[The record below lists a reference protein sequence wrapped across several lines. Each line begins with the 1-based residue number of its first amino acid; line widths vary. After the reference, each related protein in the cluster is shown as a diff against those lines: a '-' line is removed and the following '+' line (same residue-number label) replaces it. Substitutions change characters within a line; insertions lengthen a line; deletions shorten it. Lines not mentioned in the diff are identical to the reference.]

1 MSEPD
6 VQVDLSSYP
15 DINSDEFYSLTGDE
29 QIDLEDYHTLT
40 EEATAVPPG
49 QKVLCQSFCT
59 QEESKYQ
66 MCQGNVEVVRLQVPQ
81 QIRWKCLKCGHNG
94 IITGFENS
102 SCNLSRLSQEEVIDY
117 MNKKYG
123 NPFDIEDGPGFDDF
137 TGGEFPIMS
146 PEEEEDFVNWFNS
159 LDENDR
165 QAILADSGID
175 IDQMTDAFR
184 ETTGGLDPGK
194 LYELMSAN
202 WEVSDG
208 PVQLNG
214 KLSAA
219 ELEKSILF
227 RNSRA
232 LLLKAQK
239 EDGIGLTNAG
249 NMQRKP
255 ISELI
260 PECIWP
266 EGYIETVKEYN
277 KVINEHDV
285 WLLHSFRILLQLAG
299 LVHKHKGR
307 LKGVKKNAKFS
318 LKSRSGELYRHLFIT
333 YFRKM
338 NISYLTDQYDD
349 YPYLQETVPYILYRT
364 QQLADDWIPFDE
376 LAEQVL
382 LPSSHQ
388 EIISNNIY
396 NTNFGDEIYK
406 MVLKPLEL
414 FGLIETRK
422 SANRPK
428 WRYFPDECRKTPL
441 FDKFITFRI

>member
-1 MSEPD
+1 MPEPD

-15 DINSDEFYSLTGDE
+15 DINSDEFHFLSIDE
-29 QIDLEDYHTLT
+29 QYELEDYHTLT

-49 QKVLCQSFCT
+49 QKVLCRDFCVV
-59 QEESKYQ
+59 EKGEFE
-66 MCQGNVEVVRLQVPQ
+66 MCEGDVEVVRLQVPQ

-102 SCNLSRLSQEEVIDY
+102 SSNLSGLSREEVIAY
-117 MNKKYG
+117 MSEKYG
-123 NPFDIEDGPGFDDF
+123 DPFDMESGPGFDDF
-137 TGGEFPIMS
+137 TEDEFPIMS

-175 IDQMTDAFR
+175 IDQMTDTFR

-194 LYELMSAN
+194 LYELLSAD
-202 WEVSDG
+202 WEDPDG
-208 PVQLNG
+208 PVHLNG

-219 ELEKSILF
+219 ELENSILF

-232 LLLKAQK
+232 LLLKAQ
-239 EDGIGLTNAG
+239 EGNGIGLTQAG
-249 NMQRKP
+249 NMRRKP

-266 EGYIETVKEYN
+266 EGYIEMVKQYN

-299 LVHKHKGR
+299 LVQKHKGR

-338 NISYLTDQYDD
+338 NISYLTNQYDD

-364 QQLADDWIPFDE
+364 QQLADDWIPFDD

-382 LPSSHQ
+382 LPSSYQ

-396 NTNFGDEIYK
+396 STNFGDEIYM
-406 MVLKPLEL
+406 MVLKALEL
-414 FGLIETRK
+414 FGIIETRK
-422 SANRPK
+422 SGDKPD
-428 WRYFPDECRKTPL
+428 WRYFPDQCRKTPL